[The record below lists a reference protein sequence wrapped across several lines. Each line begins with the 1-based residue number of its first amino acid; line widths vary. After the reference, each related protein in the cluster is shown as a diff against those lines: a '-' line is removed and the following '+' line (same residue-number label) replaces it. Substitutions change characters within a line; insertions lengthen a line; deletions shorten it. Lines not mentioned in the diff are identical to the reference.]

1 MRPGSLPS
9 GYPQRPAAWDGH
21 DDVIIY
27 VASVAL
33 GEAREGLTPQALSL
47 LLLVTDHH
55 EACLHFI
62 GGERIILWSELRHS
76 DREMQLLDRPASGR

>member
-1 MRPGSLPS
+1 MALDGS
-9 GYPQRPAAWDGH
+9 

-27 VASVAL
+27 AASV
-33 GEAREGLTPQALSL
+33 GEAREGLTPQALSPL
-47 LLLVTDHH
+47 LLITDNH

-62 GGERIILWSELRHS
+62 GGERIILWELGLCELWCAGSELRHS

>member
-27 VASVAL
+27 VASV

-47 LLLVTDHH
+47 LLLVTDNH

-62 GGERIILWSELRHS
+62 SGERSISWALDLCEPWYAGSESCHS
-76 DREMQLLDRPASGR
+76 EHEM